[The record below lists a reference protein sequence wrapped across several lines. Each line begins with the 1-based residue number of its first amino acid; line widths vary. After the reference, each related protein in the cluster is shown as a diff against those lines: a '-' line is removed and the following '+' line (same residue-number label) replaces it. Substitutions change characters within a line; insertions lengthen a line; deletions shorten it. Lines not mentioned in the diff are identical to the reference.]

1 MTFGPEQKLGLILA
15 STIQPQSSR
24 NWSVRSGLQRERSM
38 TKKVKVNARTKKG
51 GGIIADNKQMSHRHF
66 KRDVDRA
73 MRYRPKQQQQPR
85 PEGFA

>member
-1 MTFGPEQKLGLILA
+1 MTFGPEQKLGPTTA
-15 STIQPQSSR
+15 STISPKADATGACVLGCSEE
-24 NWSVRSGLQRERSM
+24 G

>member
-1 MTFGPEQKLGLILA
+1 
-15 STIQPQSSR
+15 
-24 NWSVRSGLQRERSM
+24 M

-51 GGIIADNKQMSHRHF
+51 GGIIADSKDMSHRHF

-73 MRYRPKQQQQPR
+73 MRYRPKQQQQSK